1 MRELLWNCGVA
12 EETIKIL
19 ETWIAWIMQ
28 NAGTGGTPFVHAIL
42 DAVRQAHEGTPPASL
57 PHPHSPL
64 IAPVAPPAPVTMQ
77 VPGMAPVTASF
88 GRASKGPSPGPL
100 AHQGP
105 PPPNVRI
112 TPAGSPSGGA
122 HVQFSSAPGGQQ
134 YTGELQ
140 PGQQRVLI
148 TLPDGTEEP
157 PILIDK
163 DHRVLT
169 PIPGAVAAGPL
180 ANPPPATA
188 AAAAAPGTLT
198 GAMEALKIAGQL
210 GPKQIEAMQAI
221 QRGEDTPLASILIA
235 LDLVQLSDGALV
247 LSEKGRTALAVA
259 VSRAPT
265 PATLAP
271 PAPEAP

>member
-1 MRELLWNCGVA
+1 MQELLRNCGVA

-19 ETWIAWIMQ
+19 EAWIAWIMQ
-28 NAGTGGTPFVHAIL
+28 NAGPGGTPFVHAIL
-42 DAVRQAHEGTPPASL
+42 DAVRQAHEGGGATSA
-57 PHPHSPL
+57 PHPGSPL
-64 IAPVAPPAPVTMQ
+64 IAPATAAPVTLQ
-77 VPGMAPVTASF
+77 VPGIAPVTASF

-112 TPAGSPSGGA
+112 TPAGAPSGGA
-122 HVQFSSAPGGQQ
+122 HVQISPAPGAQM

-169 PIPGAVAAGPL
+169 PIPGGPVAAGPL
-180 ANPPPATA
+180 ANPSPPTA

-221 QRGEDTPLASILIA
+221 QRGEDSPLASVLIA
-235 LDLVQLSDGALV
+235 LDLVELSEGALV

-259 VSRAPT
+259 VSRAP
-265 PATLAP
+265 ATLAP